1 MPEAFTF
8 KKTLYSLQSRN
19 IFQAAMNF
27 PITFTNVCL
36 HTLNMI
42 CFVSGPPQADQKEVK
57 KIGRI
62 GETVKIVC
70 PIGGYP
76 APMIEWT
83 KNGEKIDYMWDRH
96 RTGKKSLKI
105 KHVNADD
112 TGIFTCKG
120 VKTVPL
126 TCQPDGQILCFIE
139 FLFQLSLMFTILFR
153 NQRFRF

>member
-1 MPEAFTF
+1 M
-8 KKTLYSLQSRN
+8 
-19 IFQAAMNF
+19 
-27 PITFTNVCL
+27 
-36 HTLNMI
+36 
-42 CFVSGPPQADQKEVK
+42 CFVVSGPPQADKKEVK

-62 GETVKIVC
+62 GENVKIVY

-76 APMIEWT
+76 APIIEWS

-120 VKTVPL
+120 KT
-126 TCQPDGQILCFIE
+126 FIFIKYAMPFPKFFVRTTINMMV
-139 FLFQLSLMFTILFR
+139 FL
-153 NQRFRF
+153 

>member
-1 MPEAFTF
+1 
-8 KKTLYSLQSRN
+8 
-19 IFQAAMNF
+19 MNF
-27 PITFTNVCL
+27 PITWQTNVCL
-36 HTLNMI
+36 HTLNGI
-42 CFVSGPPQADQKEVK
+42 CFVSGPPQADKKEVK

-120 VKTVPL
+120 EKTVLL
-126 TCQPDGQILCFIE
+126 TCQSESDFSLNQ
-139 FLFQLSLMFTILFR
+139 FLFQLFILI
-153 NQRFRF
+153 